1 MRLAAIAI
9 CVLAVGVV
17 PAVPASAH
25 NGVGAAFK
33 GRAGNDVVYAYD
45 PELLSTGRLDY
56 RLVLVH
62 GKTKDPVYDAHPVV
76 TASRSGTATTEASVT
91 TFGNVFFYN
100 LPNPYPGDWDVHLRI
115 TGPLGAGSVD
125 YLMHGVAGEAP
136 HRPALIGE
144 DPGGSNWP
152 YVAGGVGG
160 AFVLAILI
168 FFRFL
173 RQSRARADRA
183 SRPPGGLST

>member
-1 MRLAAIAI
+1 MRLAI
-9 CVLAVGVV
+9 CVLTVGVV

-25 NGVGAAFK
+25 DGVGAAFK
-33 GRAGNDVVYAYD
+33 GRAGNYIVYAYD

-76 TASRSGTATTEASVT
+76 TASRPGTATTKAAVT

-100 LPNPYPGDWDVHLRI
+100 LPNPYPGDWNVHLRI

-125 YLMHGVAGEAP
+125 YLMHGVDGEGP
-136 HRPALIGE
+136 GPPAVVSE
-144 DPGGSNWP
+144 DPGGSSWP

-160 AFVLAILI
+160 ALVLAALI

-183 SRPPGGLST
+183 SASRGGLPT

>member
-1 MRLAAIAI
+1 MRLPVMAA
-9 CVLAVGVV
+9 CLVAVGVV
-17 PAVPASAH
+17 PVVPASAH

-33 GRAGNDVVYAYD
+33 GRAGNYTVYAYD

-62 GKTKDPVYDAHPVV
+62 GKTKDPVYDARPVI
-76 TASRSGTATTEASVT
+76 TATRAGSATTKATVT
-91 TFGNVFFYN
+91 SYGNVFFYN

-136 HRPALIGE
+136 DRPALIGE
-144 DPGGSNWP
+144 ESGNGTVWP

-160 AFVLAILI
+160 ALVLAALI
-168 FFRFL
+168 FFRFV
-173 RQSRARADRA
+173 RKD
-183 SRPPGGLST
+183 